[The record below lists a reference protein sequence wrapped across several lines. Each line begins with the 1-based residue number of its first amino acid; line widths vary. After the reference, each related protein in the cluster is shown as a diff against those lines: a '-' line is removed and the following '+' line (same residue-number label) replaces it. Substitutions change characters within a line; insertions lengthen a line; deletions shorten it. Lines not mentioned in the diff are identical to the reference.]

1 MEAIYVK
8 LIQLEKQLEQRQ
20 ALESTKRQL
29 NMKLQAGEKL
39 RKEDRQHLY
48 NIMISLRK
56 NLDQEQEQERLENS
70 CVDLEQ
76 RANEHRRAPRESPR
90 VD

>member
-1 MEAIYVK
+1 MEAIYTK
-8 LIQLEKQLEQRQ
+8 LIQLEKRLEQRQ
-20 ALESTKRQL
+20 ALESTIRQL

-56 NLDQEQEQERLENS
+56 NLDQEQERLENS